1 MIPFVLLL
9 ATALLAGWQVF
20 HGALWASLGSSP
32 NCLPGVFGV
41 VGVVVLSVAAYATVW
56 SRSIG
61 FKFALVGL
69 VAIGIALAGSWPVW
83 FSPLGHRAIWFAYMP
98 PLLVVVTTVYV
109 LIGLVRPGS
118 TVLYPAAA
126 SGRTKSWMVALT
138 AGLVIVAA
146 GWCLGQ

>member
-9 ATALLAGWQVF
+9 ATALLAGWQVLQ
-20 HGALWASLGSSP
+20 GALWASLGSSP
-32 NCLPGVFGV
+32 NCLPGIFGV
-41 VGVVVLSVAAYATVW
+41 VGVVVLSVAAYATAW
-56 SRSIG
+56 SRRIG

-69 VAIGIALAGSWPVW
+69 VAIGIALVMCWPVW

-98 PLLVVVTTVYV
+98 SLLVVVTTVYV

-118 TVLYPAAA
+118 TVLYPAAT

-146 GWCLGQ
+146 GWCLSQ